1 MRQINCKVNSIDT
14 SGFNSNLE
22 KKIYYTSGLI
32 KKLDYNAKGTEI
44 ENKISSISD
53 LATNAALTTVKNEI
67 PNISSSVKKK
77 KKKSECNIK
86 ISKIELVKL
95 RKNLVIMI
103 MRNKLV
109 LQNLII

>member
-77 KKKSECNIK
+77 KKISDCNIK

>member
-22 KKIYYTSGLI
+22 IYYTSGLI
-32 KKLDYNAKGTEI
+32 KKLDYNAKGTDI

-77 KKKSECNIK
+77 KNIR
-86 ISKIELVKL
+86 L
-95 RKNLVIMI
+95 
-103 MRNKLV
+103 
-109 LQNLII
+109 

>member
-77 KKKSECNIK
+77 KKKNQI
-86 ISKIELVKL
+86 VT
-95 RKNLVIMI
+95 
-103 MRNKLV
+103 
-109 LQNLII
+109 

>member
-44 ENKISSISD
+44 ENKISCISD

-77 KKKSECNIK
+77 KKK
-86 ISKIELVKL
+86 
-95 RKNLVIMI
+95 
-103 MRNKLV
+103 
-109 LQNLII
+109 